1 MLSNAEQ
8 LSAAL
13 ECGFRIR
20 PKVGGFPY
28 LAEAL
33 RSAGVSAIHCVV
45 PSMTTV
51 YVLPTGPVV
60 LQGSPQVSGLA
71 DVAAFDAGALV
82 TALRADQA
90 GRSAY
95 PEFMAAAWHA
105 GVVSYDVD
113 LAARTCTYRSAT
125 GEQYV
130 EDYPAVDL
138 PH

>member
-1 MLSNAEQ
+1 MLSNIEQ
-8 LSAAL
+8 LSSAL
-13 ECGFRIR
+13 ERGFRIR
-20 PKVGGFPY
+20 PQVGGFPY

-33 RSAGVSAIHCVV
+33 RSADVSAIHCIV

-51 YVLPTGPVV
+51 YVMPTGSVV
-60 LQGSPQVSGLA
+60 QQGSPQVSGLA
-71 DVAAFDAGALV
+71 DVAAFDAGTLV

-90 GRSAY
+90 GSSTY
-95 PEFMAAAWHA
+95 PDFMAATWRA

-138 PH
+138 PD